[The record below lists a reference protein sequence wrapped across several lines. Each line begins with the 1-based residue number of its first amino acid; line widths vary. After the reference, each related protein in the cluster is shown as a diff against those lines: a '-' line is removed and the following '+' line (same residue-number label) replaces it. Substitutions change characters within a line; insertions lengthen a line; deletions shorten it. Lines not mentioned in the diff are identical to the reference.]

1 MCSTPL
7 NKSEVN
13 LKFTLNQSKPNPKST
28 LNYNPKPNINT
39 TVHQPK
45 TNPKQFLNNKKQSKY
60 LQPSRNKTC
69 SSPGNFLF
77 STLIDTTLPLQL
89 HSTTLQLQLQ
99 LQLHYTTL
107 HPAVVVRWPLQPLQ
121 PLHSL
126 QKTQLQPPVG
136 PSVDS
141 LCHPWVTTTNLSYRF
156 PVSYVWNFRHR
167 LVRHYWYMYCDV
179 L

>member
-107 HPAVVVRWPLQPLQ
+107 HPAVVVRWPLQPSQPFHNTTPTTCRSISGFAPPSVIHNNQ
-121 PLHSL
+121 PLL
-126 QKTQLQPPVG
+126 G
-136 PSVDS
+136 
-141 LCHPWVTTTNLSYRF
+141 
-156 PVSYVWNFRHR
+156 VSYFWNFRHR
-167 LVRHYWYMYCDV
+167 LVQYYWQHQSLRPTV
-179 L
+179 KQ

>member
-28 LNYNPKPNINT
+28 LNFNPKPNINT
-39 TVHQPK
+39 TVHQQK

-69 SSPGNFLF
+69 SSPGKFLF

-89 HSTTLQLQLQ
+89 H
-99 LQLHYTTL
+99 YTTATTATTTAL
-107 HPAVVVRWPLQPLQ
+107 HHTTSSSCGKVTTATIATIAFTPKNTTPTTCRSISGFAL
-121 PLHSL
+121 
-126 QKTQLQPPVG
+126 
-136 PSVDS
+136 PSVSHNNQS
-141 LCHPWVTTTNLSYRF
+141 LL
-156 PVSYVWNFRHR
+156 
-167 LVRHYWYMYCDV
+167 
-179 L
+179 